1 MRESTILMEHTDR
14 SKRCGWAGI
23 TETQM
28 QSDRQAGIL
37 LRQRNGRLRRIAANH
52 QAGASQDPGA
62 IGPKNAGVVF
72 G

>member
-1 MRESTILMEHTDR
+1 MRELTILMEHTDR
-14 SKRCGWAGI
+14 SNRCGGAGI

-37 LRQRNGRLRRIAANH
+37 LRQSDGRLRRIAADH
-52 QAGASQDPGA
+52 QASASQDAGA